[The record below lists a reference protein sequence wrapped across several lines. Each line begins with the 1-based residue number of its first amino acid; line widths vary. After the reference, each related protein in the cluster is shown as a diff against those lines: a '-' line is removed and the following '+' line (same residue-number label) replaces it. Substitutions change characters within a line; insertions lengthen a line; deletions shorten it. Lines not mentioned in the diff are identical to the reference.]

1 MPNMNKLVILLSR
14 GYLTFVASMLVTTI
28 AYAQAD
34 EVQISA
40 ANFASVS
47 TKGTAVASIVDKGR
61 AKFSPCS
68 ACHGVQAEGVGSYPK
83 LAGQRPEYLHQQLVN
98 FKKGVRKSAVMRAMT
113 INLSDMDIKALA
125 IYLGSLE

>member
-1 MPNMNKLVILLSR
+1 MPNMNKLAILLSR
-14 GYLTFVASMLVTTI
+14 GCLICVAGMLVTTI
-28 AYAQAD
+28 AYAQPD
-34 EVQISA
+34 EIQTNA
-40 ANFASVS
+40 AYFAGLS
-47 TKGTAVASIVDKGR
+47 TKGIAVESIVDKGR

-68 ACHGVQAEGVGSYPK
+68 ACHGVEAEGVGSYPK
-83 LAGQRPEYLHQQLVN
+83 LAGQHPEYLHQQLIN